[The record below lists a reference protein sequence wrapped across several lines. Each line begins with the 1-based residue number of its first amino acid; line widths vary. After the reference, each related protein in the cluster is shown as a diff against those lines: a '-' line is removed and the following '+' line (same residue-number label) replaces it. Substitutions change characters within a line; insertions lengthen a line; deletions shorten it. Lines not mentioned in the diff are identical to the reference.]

1 MAEPLILGA
10 ILAVALVL
18 FWTQWVRT
26 DLTALLVMLAL
37 IVPWPHADGKW
48 HGILT
53 YQEGFSGF
61 GSAAVIMV
69 TSMFVV
75 GAALVRTGA
84 AEVFGVRIFRAC
96 ADREWLLQLAVLGTS
111 TLASMFINDT
121 TVVLVFLPILM
132 TVCREKGLSP
142 SRYLIFTAYGSL
154 LGGQWTLI
162 GTRSNLVI
170 SDFLRGRTNHG
181 LGFFDLTP
189 IAALVFVVIAA
200 YVVLVGRRLLPSA
213 EASRPPP
220 DENSREYLSE
230 VKVTE
235 GSSAEGKTL
244 DELGWKERSDLA
256 VVSALGPRGALPPWT
271 RLAAG
276 DMLILRGRVS
286 AIGELLKSP
295 DFQVQEEI
303 HLDRETLQRVD
314 LVTTEVLLAPN
325 SYYEGLTL
333 DRVDLN
339 RFYGFTVMG
348 ISRHGRPIHG
358 RPSTTRLQFGDS
370 LLLLGSVGGLDRLR
384 RNPDLIPLGEEN
396 FPAIGKRKAMIVALL
411 LLGVIVTAVTGLLAP
426 PISIP
431 LAAVAALLLGCVR
444 IHDAYAAIN
453 WEAVVTVAGMIP
465 FGLAL
470 EKTGVSEA
478 VAKATFAAFSPYGV
492 LALFGALLLLTVLL
506 TQLIEN
512 AAAAIILAPLAYQL
526 ARAAGADPHAFM
538 VGLAICVSTAFCTPI
553 AHESTI
559 LVMGP
564 GGYRFKHYL
573 RIGGA
578 LALLTWLITTFATGW
593 FWPLTR

>member
-1 MAEPLILGA
+1 M
-10 ILAVALVL
+10 
-18 FWTQWVRT
+18 
-26 DLTALLVMLAL
+26 
-37 IVPWPHADGKW
+37 
-48 HGILT
+48 
-53 YQEGFSGF
+53 
-61 GSAAVIMV
+61 
-69 TSMFVV
+69 
-75 GAALVRTGA
+75 
-84 AEVFGVRIFRAC
+84 
-96 ADREWLLQLAVLGTS
+96 
-111 TLASMFINDT
+111 
-121 TVVLVFLPILM
+121 
-132 TVCREKGLSP
+132 
-142 SRYLIFTAYGSL
+142 
-154 LGGQWTLI
+154 
-162 GTRSNLVI
+162 
-170 SDFLRGRTNHG
+170 
-181 LGFFDLTP
+181 
-189 IAALVFVVIAA
+189 
-200 YVVLVGRRLLPSA
+200 
-213 EASRPPP
+213 
-220 DENSREYLSE
+220 
-230 VKVTE
+230 
-235 GSSAEGKTL
+235 
-244 DELGWKERSDLA
+244 
-256 VVSALGPRGALPPWT
+256 VSALGPRGALPPWT

-478 VAKATFAAFSPYGV
+478 VAKATFAAFAPYGV

-526 ARAAGADPHAFM
+526 ARAAGADPKPFM
-538 VGLAICVSTAFCTPI
+538 IGLAICVSTAFCTPI